1 MTRRGKRQLLIAVIS
16 VVVLVMM
23 IGLVYLIT
31 EKDQTNK
38 DGEKY
43 MYHSES
49 SNTEESSSQ
58 SVNDDIQ
65 QDVDTDKE
73 ESDSDKKPNTDKE
86 EPDSNKK
93 PETDTEN
100 KPDTQEKPAVKKPE
114 SYTAYVEM
122 SADEQEKLKKDLGNK
137 GFNNWLKEVGYDME
151 TYNSKNEEE
160 QQAFRDSFEKP
171 GDFVAWYWTAHDA
184 LKAVIG

>member
-16 VVVLVMM
+16 VVALAMM

-31 EKDQTNK
+31 EKDQANK

-49 SNTEESSSQ
+49 SSFEESSSQ

-86 EPDSNKK
+86 EPDSDKK

-114 SYTAYVEM
+114 SYAAFAAL
-122 SADEQEKLKKDLGNK
+122 SKQDQEKLKNELGKK

-151 TYNSKNEEE
+151 TYNSKTEEE
-160 QQAFRDSFEKP
+160 QQTFRDSFEKP

-184 LKAVIG
+184 LKAVNG